1 MTDSAKDS
9 HPLIRLARV
18 SKAYG
23 AQKVIDGM
31 DLDIWPSQKVA
42 LIGPSGSG
50 KSTLLRLLMTIE
62 KIDGG
67 AIEIGGVSMWTQ
79 TEGGREVP
87 AGEAHLKTIR
97 SRIGMVFQAFNLF
110 PHMTVEKNITLAPV
124 TVLGLEPKEA
134 RRRAVE
140 LLGEVGLD
148 HKKDAYPAQLSGG
161 EKQRVAIARALALR
175 PEILLFDEITSAL
188 DPERVGEVLEV
199 LRRLANRQDIT
210 MLLVTHQMHFAREV
224 ADRVVFMEHGKV
236 VEDGRPE
243 QIFEHPKQDRTRQF
257 LTNVLNY

>member
-1 MTDSAKDS
+1 M
-9 HPLIRLARV
+9 
-18 SKAYG
+18 
-23 AQKVIDGM
+23 
-31 DLDIWPSQKVA
+31 
-42 LIGPSGSG
+42 
-50 KSTLLRLLMTIE
+50 
-62 KIDGG
+62 
-67 AIEIGGVSMWTQ
+67 
-79 TEGGREVP
+79 
-87 AGEAHLKTIR
+87 
-97 SRIGMVFQAFNLF
+97 
-110 PHMTVEKNITLAPV
+110 
-124 TVLGLEPKEA
+124 
-134 RRRAVE
+134 
-140 LLGEVGLD
+140 
-148 HKKDAYPAQLSGG
+148 
-161 EKQRVAIARALALR
+161 AIARALALR